1 MNYVGRSLQ
10 QNDYILKLIIKLSE
24 IDLDLFLELK
34 IFYFFDDVFGIF
46 NCDILFIDILKDY
59 NDVEVLLRYRYLKLF
74 MISRNVVYRKLEKF
88 NFLVVFYVI
97 DLNDFI
103 FFFNDVEKNGIF
115 QNICKMFLVEYLD
128 MVLKCKYY
136 FYLFFCVFIFDFF
149 EL

>member
-10 QNDYILKLIIKLSE
+10 QNDYVLKLIIKFSE

-74 MISRNVVYRKLEKF
+74 MISRNVVYRKIEKF

-97 DLNDFI
+97 DLDDFI

-115 QNICKMFLVEYLD
+115 QNICKIILVEYLD
-128 MVLKCKYY
+128 KVLKCKYY
-136 FYLFFCVFIFDFF
+136 FYLFFCVFFFDFF

>member
-10 QNDYILKLIIKLSE
+10 QNDYILKLIIKFSE

-34 IFYFFDDVFGIF
+34 IFFFFDDVFGIF

-74 MISRNVVYRKLEKF
+74 MISRNVVYRKIEKF

-128 MVLKCKYY
+128 KVLKCKYY
-136 FYLFFCVFIFDFF
+136 FYLFFCVFFFDFF

>member
-10 QNDYILKLIIKLSE
+10 QYDYVLKLIIKFSE

-34 IFYFFDDVFGIF
+34 IFFFFDDVFGIF

-74 MISRNVVYRKLEKF
+74 MISRNVVYRKIEKF

-115 QNICKMFLVEYLD
+115 QNICKIFLVEYLD
-128 MVLKCKYY
+128 KVLKCKYY
-136 FYLFFCVFIFDFF
+136 FYLFFCVFFFDFF

>member
-1 MNYVGRSLQ
+1 M
-10 QNDYILKLIIKLSE
+10 
-24 IDLDLFLELK
+24 ELK

-74 MISRNVVYRKLEKF
+74 MISRNVVYRKIEKF

-115 QNICKMFLVEYLD
+115 
-128 MVLKCKYY
+128 
-136 FYLFFCVFIFDFF
+136 
-149 EL
+149 

>member
-10 QNDYILKLIIKLSE
+10 QYDYVLKLIIKFSE

-34 IFYFFDDVFGIF
+34 IFFFFDDVFGIF

-74 MISRNVVYRKLEKF
+74 MISRNVVYRKIEKF

-136 FYLFFCVFIFDFF
+136 FYLFFCVFFFDFF

>member
-10 QNDYILKLIIKLSE
+10 QYDYVLKLIIKFSE

-74 MISRNVVYRKLEKF
+74 MISRNVVYRKIEKF

-115 QNICKMFLVEYLD
+115 QNICKIFLVEYLD
-128 MVLKCKYY
+128 KVLKCKYY
-136 FYLFFCVFIFDFF
+136 FYLFFCVFFFDFF